1 MILLKKILLVGLS
14 LVLLGTGP
22 SYSQGRRK
30 KDKKSAPAPTNQ
42 FVPEAAVDA
51 KNISSRDIQASEMH
65 FIDGM
70 KFMLLED
77 YPKALEQFQRA
88 YVINPT
94 NAGLNYKLAE
104 TIMLLG
110 RANEAIPFAQ
120 VAVQTEDKN
129 PFYYL
134 LLAQLYSGQ
143 QRYEE
148 ATKVLTQLTREV
160 PNTEQYLFNLAE
172 LYLAQNK
179 YEDALKTYDRIEKQY
194 GFVEELSYKKQQ
206 IYLRQNNLEK
216 ALQEG
221 EHLINSDPTEIRYI
235 LAQAEMLANN
245 KRIEEAVAL
254 LNKGVNIDQGN
265 AQAHLLLADL
275 YRQKGEMAIA
285 EKHLKAAFSLPG
297 LDIDARVKI
306 VVDYIRQ
313 FPVPPA
319 TPDPALQN
327 IALEL
332 AESTIKAHPQEA
344 KAYAVAGDVQALIQ
358 KRQDARTN
366 YLKAVRLDNSH
377 YKIWQQIV
385 FIDAELMQPDS
396 LLNHTEKAL
405 ELFPN
410 QAMMWFYNGTAYLL
424 KKNPT
429 KAVKSL
435 EFGKKLAAS
444 DPEMQTQF
452 NLQLGDTYQS
462 LKEYTKSDAA
472 YESVLAGDPD
482 NAHVLNNY
490 SYYLSLR
497 NQNLTKA
504 KSMAER
510 LIKANPKEATYLDTY
525 GWVLYKLKDYAGARK
540 YLEEAISLKKDA
552 DILEHYGDVLYQLGE
567 KDAALQQ
574 WQKAKQIGKASDLI
588 DKKIKDKKLYE

>member
-1 MILLKKILLVGLS
+1 MILIKKVLLVWLS

-22 SYSQGRRK
+22 GYGQGRRK
-30 KDKKSAPAPTNQ
+30 KDKKSPPEQTTQSALAAPSK
-42 FVPEAAVDA
+42 D
-51 KNISSRDIQASEMH
+51 ISSRDQQASEML
-65 FIDGM
+65 FIEGM
-70 KFMLLED
+70 KFMMLED

-88 YVINPT
+88 YIINPG

-110 RANEAIPFAQ
+110 RNNEAIPFAQ
-120 VAVQTEDKN
+120 LAVQTEDKN
-129 PFYYL
+129 PYYYL

-143 QRYEE
+143 QRYDE
-148 ATKVLTQLTREV
+148 ATKILTQLTREV
-160 PNTEQYLFNLAE
+160 PNTEQYLFNLAD
-172 LYLAQNK
+172 LYLAQSK

-221 EHLINSDPTEIRYI
+221 ENLINSDPTEIRYI
-235 LAQAEMLANN
+235 LTQAEMLANN
-245 KRIEEAVAL
+245 KRTEEAITL
-254 LNKGVNIDQGN
+254 LNKGVNIDQSN

-275 YRQKGEMAIA
+275 YRQKGEIA
-285 EKHLKAAFSLPG
+285 TSENQLKTAFSLPG
-297 LDIDARVKI
+297 LDIDTRVKI
-306 VVDYIRQ
+306 VVEYIRQ

-319 TPDPALQN
+319 GPDPALQN
-327 IALEL
+327 MALEL
-332 AESTIKAHPQEA
+332 AESTIKAYPREA
-344 KAYAVAGDVQALIQ
+344 KAYAVAGDVQALTQ
-358 KRQDARTN
+358 KKENARAN
-366 YLKAVRLDNSH
+366 YLKAIRLDNSH

-396 LLNHTEKAL
+396 MLNHTEKAL

-410 QAMMWFYNGTAYLL
+410 QAMMWFYNGTAFLL
-424 KKNPT
+424 KKNPA

-435 EFGKKLAAS
+435 EYGKKLAAS

-462 LKEYTKSDAA
+462 LKDYTKSDAA
-472 YESVLAGDPD
+472 YESVLVTDPD

-510 LIKANPKEATYLDTY
+510 LVKANPSEATYLDTY
-525 GWVLYKLKDYAGARK
+525 AWVLYKLKDYANARK
-540 YLEEAISLKKDA
+540 YLEEAITFKKDA
-552 DILEHYGDVLYQLGE
+552 DILEHYGDVLYQLGD
-567 KDAALQQ
+567 KDAAQQQ
-574 WQKAKQIGKASDLI
+574 WQKAKQTGKASDLI

>member
-1 MILLKKILLVGLS
+1 MILIEKVLLVGLS

-22 SYSQGRRK
+22 GYSQGRRK
-30 KDKKSAPAPTNQ
+30 KDKKSPPEQTNQ
-42 FVPEAAVDA
+42 SVPVTPSKD
-51 KNISSRDIQASEMH
+51 ISSRDQQASEML
-65 FIDGM
+65 FIEGM
-70 KFMLLED
+70 KFMMLED

-88 YVINPT
+88 YIINPS

-110 RANEAIPFAQ
+110 RNNEAIPFAQ
-120 VAVQTEDKN
+120 LAVQTEDKN
-129 PFYYL
+129 PYYYL

-143 QRYEE
+143 QRYDE
-148 ATKVLTQLTREV
+148 ATKILTQLTREV
-160 PNTEQYLFNLAE
+160 PNTEQYLFNLAD
-172 LYLAQNK
+172 LYLAQSK

-221 EHLINSDPTEIRYI
+221 ENLINSDPTEIRYI
-235 LAQAEMLANN
+235 LTQAEMLANN
-245 KRIEEAVAL
+245 KRTEEAIIL
-254 LNKGVNIDQGN
+254 LNKGVNIDQSN

-275 YRQKGEMAIA
+275 YRQKGEITTS
-285 EKHLKAAFSLPG
+285 ESQLKTAFSLPG
-297 LDIDARVKI
+297 LDIDTRVKI
-306 VVDYIRQ
+306 VVEYIRQ

-327 IALEL
+327 MALEL
-332 AESTIKAHPQEA
+332 AESTIKAYPREA
-344 KAYAVAGDVQALIQ
+344 KAYAVAGDVQALTQ
-358 KRQDARTN
+358 KKENARAN
-366 YLKAVRLDNSH
+366 YLKAIRLDNSH

-385 FIDAELMQPDS
+385 FIDAELTQPDS
-396 LLNHTEKAL
+396 MLNHTEKAL

-424 KKNPT
+424 NKNPA

-435 EFGKKLAAS
+435 EYGKKLAAS
-444 DPEMQTQF
+444 DPDMQTQF

-472 YESVLAGDPD
+472 YESVLVTDPD

-510 LIKANPKEATYLDTY
+510 LVKANPQEATYLDTY
-525 GWVLYKLKDYAGARK
+525 AWVLYKLKDYAGARK
-540 YLEEAISLKKDA
+540 YLEEAINFKKDA
-552 DILEHYGDVLYQLGE
+552 DILEHYGDVLYQLGD
-567 KDAALQQ
+567 KNAAQQQ
-574 WQKAKQIGKASDLI
+574 WQKAKQTGKASDLI
-588 DKKIKDKKLYE
+588 DKKIKDNKLYE